1 MNFWNIPFAG
11 LQSLQNTLIND
22 WIGPVFFIALAVGA
36 IYFVVNR
43 EFRKLAVFAGIAVVV
58 ALFIFF
64 GNEIFGPGQ
73 GGLTD
78 VGRGVI
84 SEVNAVNPYLPF
96 LW

>member
-11 LQSLQNTLIND
+11 LQSLQNSLIND

-64 GNEIFGPGQ
+64 GEEIFGSSGTLVDPSRR
-73 GGLTD
+73 L
-78 VGRGVI
+78 V
-84 SEVNAVNPYLPF
+84 ENVNLVNPLSF
-96 LW
+96 IF

>member
-11 LQSLQNTLIND
+11 LQSLQNSLIND

-64 GNEIFGPGQ
+64 GEDLFGARGN
-73 GGLTD
+73 LTNSGKKITD
-78 VGRGVI
+78 SVNLI
-84 SEVNAVNPYLPF
+84 SPYLPF

>member
-11 LQSLQNTLIND
+11 LQSLQNSLIND

-64 GNEIFGPGQ
+64 GEDLFGQNGQ
-73 GGLTD
+73 ISG
-78 VGRGVI
+78 VGRRVV
-84 SEVNAVNPYLPF
+84 SDVNLVNPYLPF